1 MGIKL
6 PEGMPNMGDWYPKEV
21 KAKLSKGIEL
31 IKKDSE
37 LAKKQLRL
45 THDLH
50 TKNETKCKTGYL

>member
-37 LAKKQLRL
+37 LVKKKLRL
-45 THDLH
+45 THDSH
-50 TKNETKCKTGYL
+50 TKNKTK